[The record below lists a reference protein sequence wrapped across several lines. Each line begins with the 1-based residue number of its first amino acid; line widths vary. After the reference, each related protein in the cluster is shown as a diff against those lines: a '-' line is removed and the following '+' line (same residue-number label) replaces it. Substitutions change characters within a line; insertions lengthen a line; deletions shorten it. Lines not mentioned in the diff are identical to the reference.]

1 MAERLSRRGAT
12 VDLLASRRIV
22 FHGLG
27 ALGVAAALAGCAGGG
42 DDGGEAEDVAPG
54 TELTTTDQVP
64 VGGGIV
70 LVDDK
75 VVVTQPSE
83 GDFMAF
89 TAVCT
94 HQHLLVAEVANGVI
108 HCNNHGSEF
117 DFASGEVS
125 QGPAAEPL
133 ATIAIKVDGDKIVKA

>member
-1 MAERLSRRGAT
+1 MTGRIGEVRAN
-12 VDLLASRRIV
+12 RRIV

-27 ALGVAAALAGCAGGG
+27 ALGVAVALAGCGG
-42 DDGGEAEDVAPG
+42 DDSGGADEVAAG

-75 VVVTQPSE
+75 VVVTQPTE
-83 GDFMAF
+83 GDFRAF

-94 HQHLLVAEVANGVI
+94 HQHLLVGSVENGVI
-108 HCNNHGSEF
+108 HCDNHGSEF
-117 DFASGEVS
+117 DFATGEVS
-125 QGPAAEPL
+125 HGPAAEPL
-133 ATIAIKVDGDKIVKA
+133 ATVAITVDGKKIVKA

>member
-1 MAERLSRRGAT
+1 MTAPIGEVRAN
-12 VDLLASRRIV
+12 RRIV

-27 ALGVAAALAGCAGGG
+27 ALGVAVALAGCAGGDDSGG
-42 DDGGEAEDVAPG
+42 DEEVAAG

-75 VVVTQPSE
+75 VVVTQPTE
-83 GDFMAF
+83 GEFRAF

-94 HQHLLVAEVANGVI
+94 HQHLLVGEVENGVI
-108 HCNNHGSEF
+108 HCDNHGSEF
-117 DFASGEVS
+117 DLATGDVT

-133 ATIAIKVDGDKIVKA
+133 AKIDITVDGKKILKA